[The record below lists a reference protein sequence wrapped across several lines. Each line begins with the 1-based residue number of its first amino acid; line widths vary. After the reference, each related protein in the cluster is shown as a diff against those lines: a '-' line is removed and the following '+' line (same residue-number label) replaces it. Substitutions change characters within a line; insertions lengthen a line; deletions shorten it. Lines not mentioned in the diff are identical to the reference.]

1 MLNTNFDPYNAII
14 ELQQLQHLQADNLV
28 KVSEWM
34 MEVSQNSI
42 KQQQQVD
49 RQFNLIQLQNKQ
61 VELLSQRILL
71 LEQHLLASINN
82 DELKDTTVSLN

>member
-1 MLNTNFDPYNAII
+1 MLNTDFDPYNAII

-71 LEQHLLASINN
+71 LEQHLRTSINN